1 MNSINLGGLAP
12 SSSANVTNVTN
23 GTVFHPENVDPWI
36 ESGAMVYVALTVAT
50 FSAVMM
56 CCTWFLKEQWSKTTT
71 YSELNV
77 EEQIE
82 LKSQLSQESEEDI
95 PLGFDTDERSLAGDE
110 SETSYT
116 DSVGGDQHDEG
127 EPDES
132 AFTLE
137 IDLDDDDDDLLPKN
151 EMIV

>member
-1 MNSINLGGLAP
+1 MNSIDLGGLAP
-12 SSSANVTNVTN
+12 SSSANVTN
-23 GTVFHPENVDPWI
+23 GTAFHPENVDPWV

-56 CCTWFLKEQWSKTTT
+56 CCTWFLKEQWSKTTK

-82 LKSQLSQESEEDI
+82 LKSQLSQDSEEDI
-95 PLGFDTDERSLAGDE
+95 PLGFDADEPSKAGDE
-110 SETSYT
+110 SEAPYT
-116 DSVGGDQHDEG
+116 DSVEGDQHGER

-132 AFTLE
+132 SFTLE
-137 IDLDDDDDDLLPKN
+137 IDPDDDDDDLLPNN

>member
-1 MNSINLGGLAP
+1 MNSIDLGGLAP
-12 SSSANVTNVTN
+12 SSSTNVTN
-23 GTVFHPENVDPWI
+23 NTAFDPENVDPWV

-56 CCTWFLKEQWSKTTT
+56 CCTWFLKEQWSKTTK

-95 PLGFDTDERSLAGDE
+95 PLGFDTDEPCKAGDE
-110 SETSYT
+110 TELSYT
-116 DSVGGDQHDEG
+116 DSVEEGDQDGER

-132 AFTLE
+132 SFTLE
-137 IDLDDDDDDLLPKN
+137 IDPDDDDLLHEN
-151 EMIV
+151 ETIV